1 MSKDIWSRNA
11 SQSLNFL
18 ASAGPL
24 ANTTVKNDVA
34 DEIMLQTGGTLI
46 GCGTLYNIKSQRVSP
61 GVCRLSL
68 ERTN

>member
-1 MSKDIWSRNA
+1 MDEVTRQLS
-11 SQSLNFL
+11 FL

-24 ANTTVKNDVA
+24 ANTTVKNA
-34 DEIMLQTGGTLI
+34 DADKIMLQTGGNI
-46 GCGTLYNIKSQRVSP
+46 MSRGSLYNIKSQRVSP